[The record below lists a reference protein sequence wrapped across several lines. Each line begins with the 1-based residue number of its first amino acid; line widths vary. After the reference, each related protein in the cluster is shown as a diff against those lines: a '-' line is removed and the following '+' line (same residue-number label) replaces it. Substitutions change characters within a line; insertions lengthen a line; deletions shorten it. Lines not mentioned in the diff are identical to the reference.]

1 METACCTPKTEFR
14 QRWKCVRQ
22 MRNFFIFL
30 FLASKARSVCS
41 PTGSD
46 HTPARGLH
54 LLVTLKLLYALSA
67 DPYRRKTSSSA
78 ALKCE
83 HLFRYAKHAQRV
95 KQCGTRHLK
104 QEEYNAWT
112 TDDVKEKNSSF
123 GVRTLLIAEV
133 DGRRT
138 TRHPAHRS
146 SFART

>member
-1 METACCTPKTEFR
+1 
-14 QRWKCVRQ
+14 
-22 MRNFFIFL
+22 
-30 FLASKARSVCS
+30 
-41 PTGSD
+41 
-46 HTPARGLH
+46 
-54 LLVTLKLLYALSA
+54 VTLKLLYALSA

-138 TRHPAHRS
+138 TKLCIAMSATEHYNFFSPNRSRHAEALPS
-146 SFART
+146 L